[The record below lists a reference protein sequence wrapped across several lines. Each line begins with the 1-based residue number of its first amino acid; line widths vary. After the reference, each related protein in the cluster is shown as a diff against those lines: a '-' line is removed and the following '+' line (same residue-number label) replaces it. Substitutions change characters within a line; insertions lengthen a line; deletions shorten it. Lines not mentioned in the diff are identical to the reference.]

1 MQQSHGA
8 EGNCKRAEK
17 RKGRSVSTVSFLQV
31 WVRKSVMMRGR
42 HKIKEEG
49 DFFPLGMEEL
59 NDSEGE
65 KATSD

>member
-1 MQQSHGA
+1 MI
-8 EGNCKRAEK
+8 
-17 RKGRSVSTVSFLQV
+17 
-31 WVRKSVMMRGR
+31 RGR

-49 DFFPLGMEEL
+49 DFFFPLGMEEL